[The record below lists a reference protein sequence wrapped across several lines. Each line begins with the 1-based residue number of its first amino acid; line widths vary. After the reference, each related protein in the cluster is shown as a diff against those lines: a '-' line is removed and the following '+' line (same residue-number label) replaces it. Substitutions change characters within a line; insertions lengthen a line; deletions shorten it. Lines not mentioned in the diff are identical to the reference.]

1 MTLTQPDG
9 SVLHCFAS
17 GDEYFNYLHDAN
29 GYTIMQHPQ
38 TGFYVYA
45 DKRDGRLVATEF
57 VAGSVDPASKN
68 LKPFNLISPE
78 EWMARRHAW
87 HEFDKPV
94 IHRDGVPNHGT
105 LNNISIFIRFSDDE
119 EFVNSFSSVDN
130 MFNDVSENAVSMRSY
145 FRAASYGAIEIPTTF
160 YPGHNGKTIISYQDI
175 YPRSYFQPY
184 NESTNPNGY
193 NNDTES
199 REREFSLL
207 ERAVNYVN
215 SNYPVPSDLNIDFD
229 DDGYVDNVCFI
240 VKGNVDSW
248 SSLLWPHKWDL
259 FDRIVSINGKRVYT
273 FNFQLADATDY
284 FNTSAM
290 CHEMNHSLGA
300 PDLYHYSYSGPDP
313 VGIWDLMHN
322 NAMPPQHCGAYMKM
336 KYGHWIDEIPEI
348 TEAGIYTLNPIS
360 SATPT
365 NVAYKIQSNDPNQFY
380 VLEYRD
386 NTSLFETALPGSG
399 LLIYRIDTR
408 FEGNADYNPSSGF
421 YDEIYIFRPDG
432 STSMNGN
439 LYAAYF
445 SSDVGRSEFS
455 ASTNPHPFLNDGTID
470 NFLRIYDITSAGS
483 TISFS
488 YGGSGCQPP
497 THLVASVEGNNVTL
511 SWDEATDAVSYNV
524 FRNGALIGTT
534 SETMFLDSN
543 VASGFYTYN
552 LKSIDANG
560 IPSNPSETVTVSV
573 MVDGSIFVGDGGL
586 AANTSLPSNSYY
598 NYSLTRQIYTADE
611 IGEAGIIT
619 GIAFY
624 LDGAQ
629 KTRTFDLYMKST
641 TKSTFSS
648 TTDWEPVYNINKV
661 FSGSVTLAANAWT
674 WIPFDTPFIHDGT
687 SNIVL
692 VTDDNTGSYSSPMS
706 CRVFD
711 APNQAISVFSDAHN
725 FDPATLQTSYYEDA
739 DLLSVKNQIILT
751 KEAIPTGSFS
761 ITVSASPAEAGS
773 VSGGGVYGFGETCT
787 VIATP
792 NDGYSFV
799 NWTQNGE
806 VVSTEAS
813 LSFFVINDMDL
824 VANFSESLYV
834 TVSVNPAE
842 AGTVSGAGAYG
853 YGTTCTLTATPA
865 EGYFFANWTQD
876 GEVISTASTYSFTVE
891 SDMNLVA
898 NFLEGL
904 LIGDGGSATDLNLPS
919 HTNYSYSLSQQIY
932 TADELGSEGLITS
945 IAFYNDGAE
954 KTRTY
959 DLYMKATEKSSFLGY
974 GDWETV
980 NAGDKVFSGSVTLAT
995 AAWTIITLTT
1005 PFYYDGT
1012 SNIVLVTDDN
1022 SNTYAIAP
1030 HMECRV
1036 FNANRQAIFAHS
1048 DDTNHDP
1055 THPSYYGTVL
1065 SVKNQII
1072 ITKEMPSTESVNITV
1087 SASPA
1092 QGGMVTGGGVYN
1104 LGDPCTVTATANAGY
1119 YFIGWMENGELITQ
1133 NPEYSFSADR
1143 DRDLVATFD
1152 VGLMIGD
1159 GGDALNVSL
1168 PSHSGYDFSL
1178 SQQIYTA
1185 DEIGT
1190 AGTINSIAF
1199 YNGGEN
1205 ETRVYDMYMVLTD
1218 KTVFDSNTDWI
1229 AVTEADKVF
1238 SGTVNMVP
1246 NDWTFITFD
1255 TPFEYDGTSN
1265 LALVM
1270 DDNSSYSGFGLF
1282 CRVFDTEANQAIRV
1296 YTGRVNYN
1304 PMAPPTSYGSGEHAG
1319 IMSEKNQ
1326 IILTMEASPAD
1337 LYSITVSANPAE
1349 AGTVSGGGFYSSGET
1364 CTVTAIPAEG
1374 YSFVNWT
1381 EDGEEVSTEATYSFT
1396 VTEDAVYVAN
1406 FIMNQEEL
1414 THETAFAQGWNWWS
1428 TYIEQGGING
1438 LELLE
1443 NSLGDNGITIR
1454 SQANG
1459 YNDYYAGYGWY
1470 GSLASIN
1477 NESSYKI
1484 KTNVPCSVAMTG
1496 MEAVPSQHP
1505 IALNHGWTWMGYV
1518 PSTAMDVNE
1527 ALSGLE
1533 ATEGDRLKSQQ
1544 GYADFYQ
1551 SYGWYGSL
1559 NTIEPGM
1566 GLMYYSSNGETV
1578 TFSYPDN
1585 NRDRE
1590 LKANLTSE
1598 NNHWKPNVHT
1608 YPDNMTV
1615 MAVVELDG
1623 LELSSDDYELAAFAA
1638 HGECRG
1644 SVKLTYAEPLN
1655 RYVAFLTISGKDATE
1670 LSFRLYNAETNE
1682 EYYDA
1687 KESLDFVANAI
1698 VGDATDLY
1706 VVHFKG
1712 KTGMDEL
1719 ASKVRVYPNPVN
1731 CGEQFS
1737 IGLTN
1742 DMTSPVHVKIINT
1755 LGVVV
1760 ESLRVTSWQ
1769 ILSAPNVA
1777 GIYMLR
1783 LIDGDDVKT
1792 QKIVV
1797 R

>member
-1 MTLTQPDG
+1 
-9 SVLHCFAS
+9 
-17 GDEYFNYLHDAN
+17 
-29 GYTIMQHPQ
+29 
-38 TGFYVYA
+38 
-45 DKRDGRLVATEF
+45 
-57 VAGSVDPASKN
+57 
-68 LKPFNLISPE
+68 
-78 EWMARRHAW
+78 
-87 HEFDKPV
+87 
-94 IHRDGVPNHGT
+94 
-105 LNNISIFIRFSDDE
+105 
-119 EFVNSFSSVDN
+119 
-130 MFNDVSENAVSMRSY
+130 
-145 FRAASYGAIEIPTTF
+145 
-160 YPGHNGKTIISYQDI
+160 
-175 YPRSYFQPY
+175 
-184 NESTNPNGY
+184 
-193 NNDTES
+193 
-199 REREFSLL
+199 
-207 ERAVNYVN
+207 
-215 SNYPVPSDLNIDFD
+215 
-229 DDGYVDNVCFI
+229 
-240 VKGNVDSW
+240 
-248 SSLLWPHKWDL
+248 
-259 FDRIVSINGKRVYT
+259 
-273 FNFQLADATDY
+273 
-284 FNTSAM
+284 
-290 CHEMNHSLGA
+290 
-300 PDLYHYSYSGPDP
+300 
-313 VGIWDLMHN
+313 
-322 NAMPPQHCGAYMKM
+322 
-336 KYGHWIDEIPEI
+336 
-348 TEAGIYTLNPIS
+348 
-360 SATPT
+360 
-365 NVAYKIQSNDPNQFY
+365 
-380 VLEYRD
+380 
-386 NTSLFETALPGSG
+386 
-399 LLIYRIDTR
+399 
-408 FEGNADYNPSSGF
+408 
-421 YDEIYIFRPDG
+421 
-432 STSMNGN
+432 
-439 LYAAYF
+439 
-445 SSDVGRSEFS
+445 
-455 ASTNPHPFLNDGTID
+455 
-470 NFLRIYDITSAGS
+470 
-483 TISFS
+483 
-488 YGGSGCQPP
+488 
-497 THLVASVEGNNVTL
+497 
-511 SWDEATDAVSYNV
+511 
-524 FRNGALIGTT
+524 
-534 SETMFLDSN
+534 
-543 VASGFYTYN
+543 
-552 LKSIDANG
+552 
-560 IPSNPSETVTVSV
+560 
-573 MVDGSIFVGDGGL
+573 
-586 AANTSLPSNSYY
+586 
-598 NYSLTRQIYTADE
+598 
-611 IGEAGIIT
+611 
-619 GIAFY
+619 
-624 LDGAQ
+624 
-629 KTRTFDLYMKST
+629 
-641 TKSTFSS
+641 
-648 TTDWEPVYNINKV
+648 
-661 FSGSVTLAANAWT
+661 
-674 WIPFDTPFIHDGT
+674 
-687 SNIVL
+687 
-692 VTDDNTGSYSSPMS
+692 
-706 CRVFD
+706 
-711 APNQAISVFSDAHN
+711 
-725 FDPATLQTSYYEDA
+725 
-739 DLLSVKNQIILT
+739 
-751 KEAIPTGSFS
+751 
-761 ITVSASPAEAGS
+761 
-773 VSGGGVYGFGETCT
+773 
-787 VIATP
+787 
-792 NDGYSFV
+792 
-799 NWTQNGE
+799 
-806 VVSTEAS
+806 
-813 LSFFVINDMDL
+813 
-824 VANFSESLYV
+824 
-834 TVSVNPAE
+834 
-842 AGTVSGAGAYG
+842 
-853 YGTTCTLTATPA
+853 
-865 EGYFFANWTQD
+865 
-876 GEVISTASTYSFTVE
+876 
-891 SDMNLVA
+891 
-898 NFLEGL
+898 
-904 LIGDGGSATDLNLPS
+904 
-919 HTNYSYSLSQQIY
+919 
-932 TADELGSEGLITS
+932 
-945 IAFYNDGAE
+945 
-954 KTRTY
+954 
-959 DLYMKATEKSSFLGY
+959 
-974 GDWETV
+974 
-980 NAGDKVFSGSVTLAT
+980 
-995 AAWTIITLTT
+995 
-1005 PFYYDGT
+1005 
-1012 SNIVLVTDDN
+1012 
-1022 SNTYAIAP
+1022 
-1030 HMECRV
+1030 
-1036 FNANRQAIFAHS
+1036 
-1048 DDTNHDP
+1048 
-1055 THPSYYGTVL
+1055 
-1065 SVKNQII
+1065 
-1072 ITKEMPSTESVNITV
+1072 MPSTESVNITV

-1337 LYSITVSANPAE
+1337 LYSITVSASPAE